1 MKKIKVLLAAFF
13 CLLGI
18 VGCDFIIKT
27 VEFGDG
33 QTGGGGG
40 GQQSWTNRDRGS
52 GTTLPTG
59 AIDGDFFR
67 LRTHGT
73 EIVVVFVSAGTFRQG
88 VGAPSSWST
97 VERQV
102 TLTRGFWIGKYP
114 VIQAQYQAVMGN
126 NPSHFSGHPNNPVE
140 RVSWYDAVD
149 FASRIGGRLPTKAEW
164 EFAARGGNRSRGFIY
179 SGSNNLNEVGWFS
192 DNWGQVNER
201 TNVVG
206 LLAPNEL
213 GIYDMS
219 GNVWEWVSDWWSL
232 YFNPT
237 ILTNPTGPITGSGRV
252 VRGGSWN
259 GDAESARVTD
269 RDIGG
274 TVIRWSH
281 YGFRVVFPP
290 NSN

>member
-179 SGSNNLNEVGWFS
+179 SGSNNLNEVGWFW
-192 DNWGQVNER
+192 DNWGRVNER

-213 GIYDMS
+213 GIHDMS
-219 GNVWEWVSDWWSL
+219 GNILEWVSDWSGGIGTASITD
-232 YFNPT
+232 PA
-237 ILTNPTGPITGSGRV
+237 GPNTGSHRVMRGGNWRAAAETCRV
-252 VRGGSWN
+252 VYQVSGNPEFRWN
-259 GDAESARVTD
+259 DC
-269 RDIGG
+269 
-274 TVIRWSH
+274 
-281 YGFRVVFPP
+281 GFRVAFAP
-290 NSN
+290 N